1 MAVHGR
7 TWSYIVSHRLQTSV
21 SGSIRKKLL
30 VETSDFQKMKRNTP
44 IIIDMIDLTGD
55 NGMIGSESLV
65 TDLTCES
72 CHLLSCPE
80 ELFLRQSNHSL
91 GKSYFLFRNSQTWGL
106 FELFSLMSNIPLP
119 KVNTVA
125 PGWPMTQITTL
136 PRDDRDPFRWRS
148 CEPNRMLPLLLGW
161 QSNLKIVV

>member
-1 MAVHGR
+1 MCAALFELGLAATLYTLEPVCTCPYRVVHGRTWAYMSVHGR
-7 TWSYIVSHRLQTSV
+7 TWSYMVPHRLQTSV

-55 NGMIGSESLV
+55 NGMIGSDLESLV

-80 ELFLRQSNHSL
+80 ESVQLSPWQLLLPIIVILKPGIASS
-91 GKSYFLFRNSQTWGL
+91 S
-106 FELFSLMSNIPLP
+106 FSL
-119 KVNTVA
+119 
-125 PGWPMTQITTL
+125 
-136 PRDDRDPFRWRS
+136 
-148 CEPNRMLPLLLGW
+148 
-161 QSNLKIVV
+161 